1 MREASTLAGAH
12 GMYAGRRAALATM
25 HGKELAIS
33 PVFSTILGVE
43 IAVPKGLDTDSLGTF
58 TREVMRPGTMRET
71 VLRKARMGLEASGLS
86 LALAS
91 EGSFGPHP
99 AIPFLPAGRELLI
112 FVDLER
118 GLEIFEEQMSER
130 TNFAMLDV
138 TSGADIDAF
147 LASAGFPDHGLMV
160 RSGNRIVKGV
170 NSRAD
175 LDRLLAAGGPLHLE
189 TDMRAHMNPT
199 RMGEIARLAERLAR
213 RIATPC
219 PACGAPGFGHKG
231 TERGLPC
238 SACGEATPLIRNV
251 IHGCILCPYEQSLPR
266 EDRRLAA
273 SPAECQECNP

>member
-1 MREASTLAGAH
+1 MREAATLAGAH
-12 GMYAGRRAALATM
+12 GMYGGRRAALTTM
-25 HGKELAIS
+25 HGKEQAIS
-33 PVFSTILGVE
+33 PAFSAVLGLE
-43 IAVPKGLDTDSLGTF
+43 IAVPQGLDTDSLGTF
-58 TREVMRPGTMRET
+58 TREVMRPGNMRET
-71 VLRKARMGLEASGLS
+71 ALRKARMGLEASGLS
-86 LALAS
+86 IGLAS

-99 AIPFLPAGRELLI
+99 AIPFLPAGRELLV
-112 FVDLER
+112 FVDVER
-118 GLEIFEEQMSER
+118 GIEIFEEQMSER
-130 TNFAMLDV
+130 TNFAMLEV

-147 LASAGFPDHGLMV
+147 LASAYFPDHGLVV

-175 LDRLLAAGGPLHLE
+175 LDRLLAAVGPVHLE

-219 PACGAPGFGHKG
+219 PACGAPGFGRNG
-231 TERGLPC
+231 TVRGLPC
-238 SACGEATPLIRNV
+238 SACGEATPLFRNV

-266 EDRRLAA
+266 DDRRLTA